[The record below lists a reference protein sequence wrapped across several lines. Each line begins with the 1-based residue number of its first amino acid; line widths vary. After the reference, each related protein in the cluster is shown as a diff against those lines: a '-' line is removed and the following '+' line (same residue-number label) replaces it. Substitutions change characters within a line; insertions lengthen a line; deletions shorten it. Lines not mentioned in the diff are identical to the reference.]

1 MQDNATEVT
10 AAGIARLAGVGRA
23 AVSNWRRRHADF
35 PKPVGGTETSP
46 SFALAEVEA
55 WLRKQ
60 GKLAEVPLRERVWQ
74 QLAGHPDG
82 PLTALVHAGCAL
94 LLIHERPTVWLDASA
109 GSDARL
115 AAMLPGAL
123 EQVLTPRLGGVPG
136 GGGRGAAVNGTA
148 GVGGGNAVGGAGG
161 VNAVADPDG
170 VNSAVTP
177 PAVNSSPASTPVNTE
192 RSVHNAPRV
201 HETPTPAGP
210 APTGPTPPAPPRPAG
225 P

>member
-35 PKPVGGTETSP
+35 PKPVGGTETSL

-74 QLAGHPDG
+74 QLAGHPEG
-82 PLTALVHAGCAL
+82 PLTALVHTGCVL

-123 EQVLTPRLGGVPG
+123 EKVLTPRVGAYGGVGARVLGARELVWVRAWAPVLVVLPVP
-136 GGGRGAAVNGTA
+136 AAV
-148 GVGGGNAVGGAGG
+148 
-161 VNAVADPDG
+161 
-170 VNSAVTP
+170 
-177 PAVNSSPASTPVNTE
+177 
-192 RSVHNAPRV
+192 
-201 HETPTPAGP
+201 
-210 APTGPTPPAPPRPAG
+210 
-225 P
+225 